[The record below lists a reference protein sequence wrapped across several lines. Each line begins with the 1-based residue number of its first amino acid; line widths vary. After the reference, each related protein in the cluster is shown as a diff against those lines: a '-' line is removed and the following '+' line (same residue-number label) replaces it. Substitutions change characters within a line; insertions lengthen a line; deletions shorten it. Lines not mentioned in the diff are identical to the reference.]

1 MLCFSIPL
9 LGTWWGNEASFM
21 SAVRLEYCH
30 LFAEDEGEP
39 IPPSAAVHC
48 RVLLEY
54 PQESL
59 YKPRRRQHTLLGAC
73 SLRHRPCEEAR
84 SRARGRAEPPICAG
98 RLSDALTR
106 KQDSIYVARRLG
118 EVVG

>member
-1 MLCFSIPL
+1 
-9 LGTWWGNEASFM
+9 M

-30 LFAEDEGEP
+30 LFAEDEGVP
-39 IPPSAAVHC
+39 IPPSSAVNC

-59 YKPRRRQHTLLGAC
+59 CKPRRRQHTLLGAC
-73 SLRHRPCEEAR
+73 SLRNRPCKEAR
-84 SRARGRAEPPICAG
+84 SRAEACAG